1 MLLLSRHQEKA
12 MICLDHTEQFHI
24 EEPTALSLGKFDGL
38 HRGHEKL
45 IAQLL
50 DKQKDG
56 LKAAVFTF
64 DIPPKKLTEGGE
76 HKLLSTNA
84 ERQALFA
91 QRGIDY
97 LIQCPFTP
105 EIMCMEPEDFVDWI
119 VRALHVKVIVVG
131 EDFRFG
137 HGRRGDHRLLAELAE
152 SYGYEL
158 KVVEKLK
165 FEGRDISSTFIR
177 EEIIK
182 GNMEIAAELLG
193 HPYYIDGAV
202 LTGNQIGRTIGIPTA
217 NIEAEPVKLLP
228 PFGVYAA
235 AIDIRGARYYGIAN
249 IGRKPTIKPK
259 EGERNP
265 IGVEMHILHFH
276 EDIYREPVR
285 IYFYE
290 YERPEIRFGSILDL
304 QAQIKKDIVFSERYF
319 EKRAI
324 R

>member
-1 MLLLSRHQEKA
+1 
-12 MICLDHTEQFHI
+12 MICLDNTERFHI

-45 IAQLL
+45 IEHLL
-50 DKQKDG
+50 DKQKEG
-56 LKAAVFTF
+56 LKAVVFTF
-64 DIPPKKLTEGGE
+64 DIPPKSLTEGEG

-84 ERQALFA
+84 EKQAIFA
-91 QRGIDY
+91 ERGIDY
-97 LIQCPFTP
+97 LLQCPFTP

-119 VRALHVKVIVVG
+119 VRALHVKLIVVG
-131 EDFRFG
+131 EDFCFG
-137 HGRRGDHRLLAELAE
+137 HGRRGDHRLLAELAK

-177 EEIIK
+177 EEIRK
-182 GNMEIAAELLG
+182 GNMEIAAEMLG
-193 HPYYIDGAV
+193 HPYYIDGIV

-217 NIEAEPVKLLP
+217 NIEAEPAKLLP

-235 AIDIRGARYYGIAN
+235 AIDVRGKRYYGIAN

-259 EGERNP
+259 EGACNP
-265 IGVEMHILHFH
+265 IGVEMHILNFH

-304 QAQIKKDIVFSERYF
+304 QAQMKKDIVFSERYF
-319 EKRAI
+319 ENTRD
-324 R
+324 